1 MRIEKFG
8 ASWCGPCK
16 VMDRNLDEFAK
27 KHPEVIINR
36 HDVDEEEDTVA
47 NLGIK
52 SVPTTFIYN
61 DEDELLNKFVG
72 VATIAQLELLL

>member
-27 KHPEVIINR
+27 KHSEVIINR
-36 HDVDEEEDTVA
+36 HDVDEEEDIVA

-61 DEDELLNKFVG
+61 DEGKLLNKFVG
-72 VATIAQLELLL
+72 VATIAQLESLL

>member
-8 ASWCGPCK
+8 AVWCGPCK

-27 KHPEVIINR
+27 NHPEIVINR

-61 DEDELLNKFVG
+61 DEGELLNKFVG
-72 VATIAQLELLL
+72 VLTIAQLESLL

>member
-8 ASWCGPCK
+8 AVWCGPCK

-36 HDVDEEEDTVA
+36 HDVDDEEEEVA

-52 SVPTTFIYN
+52 SVPTTFIYDN
-61 DEDELLNKFVG
+61 EGVLLNRFVG
-72 VATIAQLELLL
+72 VVTVAQLEALL

>member
-16 VMDRNLDEFAK
+16 VMDRNLDEFTK

-61 DEDELLNKFVG
+61 DEGELLNKFVG
-72 VATIAQLELLL
+72 VATIAQLESLL

>member
-16 VMDRNLDEFAK
+16 VMDRNLDEFSK
-27 KHPEVIINR
+27 NHPEIVINR
-36 HDVDEEEDTVA
+36 HDVDEEEDIVA

-61 DEDELLNKFVG
+61 DEGELLNKFVG
-72 VATIAQLELLL
+72 VLTIAQLESLL

>member
-36 HDVDEEEDTVA
+36 YDVDEEEDIVA

-61 DEDELLNKFVG
+61 DEGELLNKFVG
-72 VATIAQLELLL
+72 VLTIAQLESLL

>member
-36 HDVDEEEDTVA
+36 HDVDEEEDIVA

-61 DEDELLNKFVG
+61 DEDKLLNKFVG
-72 VATIAQLELLL
+72 VATIAQLESLL